1 MVQPSV
7 DRGRRSPDEIRR
19 DKGYLD
25 AVDEIWQELKQ
36 HVG

>member
-1 MVQPSV
+1 V
-7 DRGRRSPDEIRR
+7 DRGRRNADEIRR

-25 AVDEIWQELKQ
+25 AVDEIWQVLKR